1 MSVND
6 AAVAAAD
13 VSTVVVEPAKQ
24 VPPLVPPPAAKP
36 DAPTEPEA
44 KPPWLD
50 ERLARAREAAKKEA
64 WKELG
69 FESPE
74 DAKKAADERKAA
86 AEAKKTE
93 SQKRAEAE
101 TALAAEKARVAEM
114 AAALSAHAESE
125 MQKLTDTQRD
135 AVKAAAGDDP
145 TAQLKMITALRPT
158 WVGAAAP
165 AATATQDT
173 APGRT
178 APKDGGEGPPPD
190 PKAVY
195 ESLKE
200 SNPIVAARYALR
212 NGLIDLK

>member
-6 AAVAAAD
+6 AAVAAAE
-13 VSTVVVEPAKQ
+13 VPSIVIEPSKA
-24 VPPLVPPPAAKP
+24 VPPLTPPVPPAVKT
-36 DAPTEPEA
+36 DAEE

-74 DAKKAADERKAA
+74 EAKKAGDERKAA
-86 AEAKKTE
+86 AEAKKSEAT
-93 SQKRAEAE
+93 KRAEAE
-101 TALAAEKARVAEM
+101 TALAAEKARVAELTS
-114 AAALSAHAESE
+114 AVSAHADSE
-125 MQKLTDTQRD
+125 MQKLTDVQRD

-158 WVGAAAP
+158 WGGAAAP
-165 AATATQDT
+165 AAPVTQDT

-178 APKDGGEGPPPD
+178 APKDGGPTPPPD

-195 ESLKE
+195 ESLKT
-200 SNPIVAARYALR
+200 SNPIVAARYALE
-212 NGLIDLK
+212 NGLIELK